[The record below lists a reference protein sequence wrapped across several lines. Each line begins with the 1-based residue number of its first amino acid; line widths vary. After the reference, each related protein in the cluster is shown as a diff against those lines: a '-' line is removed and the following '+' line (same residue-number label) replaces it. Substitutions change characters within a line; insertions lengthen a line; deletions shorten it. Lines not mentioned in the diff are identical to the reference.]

1 MTAADGQALLH
12 VDGLGVAYQRSI
24 IGVQDVSLRVP
35 AHGIVALLGSNGA
48 GKTTTLRAI
57 SGFLGL
63 DNARVVAG
71 SVTFKGRR
79 IENLSPHQTARRG
92 IAIVPEREKI
102 FPNLSVADNLTVV
115 APAGVRGAERNG
127 LTELVYH
134 YFPRLAEHRRRAAG
148 LLSGGER
155 QMLAI
160 GSALVCKPDLL
171 MIDELSLGLAPIV
184 VDELCGRLLE
194 VCRELGLAVLVVEQS
209 AAVALRFADHGYVL
223 ENGQV
228 AFSGSSRELSRDVR
242 VQESYLGASGGGRRK
257 YGDVVEERLARGNSH
272 A

>member
-1 MTAADGQALLH
+1 MTAADRQELLR
-12 VDGLGVAYQRSI
+12 VDGLRVVYQRSI
-24 IGVQDVSLRVP
+24 VGVHDISLRVP
-35 AHGIVALLGSNGA
+35 AHNIVALLGSNGA

-57 SGFLGL
+57 SGFLGM
-63 DNARVVAG
+63 DNARVAAG
-71 SVTFKGRR
+71 RVLFKGRR

-115 APAGVRGAERNG
+115 APAGVSGAERNR

-134 YFPRLAEHRRRAAG
+134 YFPRLAQHRRRAGG

-184 VDELCGRLLE
+184 VDDLCDRLLE
-194 VCRELGLAVLVVEQS
+194 VCRELGLTVLVVEQS
-209 AAVALRFADHGYVL
+209 ATVALRIADHGYVL

-228 AFSGSSRELSRDVR
+228 AFAGSAKELSRDVR
-242 VQESYLGASGGGRRK
+242 VQESYLGASSSGRRK
-257 YGDVVEERLARGNSH
+257 YGDVVEERFARGGTH